1 MRIMATI
8 ALGAAFALG
17 IATSA
22 SAQSDQEMA
31 DLANNAS
38 LCSGMLGYTLD
49 NNMYGTMP
57 AGRQAAEQRP
67 VWDQYVVDSYG
78 QDGLQQAYNTA
89 AADYQRLGDNY
100 AASVIGWCLRNDP
113 DSIIASI
120 RQWEYTRTHAAQQ
133 QDSYA
138 SSSPTYTPYTPPS
151 TPTYAPTPSMESNES
166 EIYKNARESTQQTYC
181 NAGWGQCQ

>member
-1 MRIMATI
+1 MRILATI
-8 ALGAAFALG
+8 ALGAAFAFG

-22 SAQSDQEMA
+22 SAQTDQEMS

-67 VWDQYVVDSYG
+67 IWEQYVTDRYG
-78 QDGLQQAYNTA
+78 QAGLQQAYDTA
-89 AADYQRLGDNY
+89 ASDYQRLGDNY
-100 AASVIGWCLRNDP
+100 AASVVGWCLRNDP

-120 RQWEYTRTHAAQQ
+120 RQWEYTRTHAAQPQ
-133 QDSYA
+133 ETYSA
-138 SSSPTYTPYTPPS
+138 STPTYTPPT
-151 TPTYAPTPSMESNES
+151 TAPTYQPTLSLESNES
-166 EIYKNARESTQQTYC
+166 QIYKDSRESTQQTYC